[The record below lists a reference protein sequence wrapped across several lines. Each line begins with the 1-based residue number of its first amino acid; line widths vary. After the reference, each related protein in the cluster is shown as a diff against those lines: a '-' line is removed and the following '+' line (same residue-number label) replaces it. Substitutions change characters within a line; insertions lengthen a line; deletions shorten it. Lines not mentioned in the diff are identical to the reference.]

1 MWGILVLPIQHKLIT
16 EWNLKTLEF
25 VDTESYRFGPGP
37 VTRGVCAA
45 LVPLGIG
52 GKSVIL
58 RISVV
63 PGDVPLLLSHEVMV
77 LLDLSY
83 HSRSKTVHVG
93 ELDTTVTAV
102 CPKGGHPMIDLLEFP
117 SEGFQ
122 GKFDMS
128 EGLLEVR
135 LDETSRRRRWGE

>member
-1 MWGILVLPIQHKLIT
+1 M
-16 EWNLKTLEF
+16 
-25 VDTESYRFGPGP
+25 
-37 VTRGVCAA
+37 
-45 LVPLGIG
+45 
-52 GKSVIL
+52 IL

-63 PGDVPLLLSHEVMV
+63 PGNVPLLLSHEVMV

-93 ELDTTVTAV
+93 ELGTMVKAV
-102 CPKGGHPMIDLLEFP
+102 CPTGGHPMIDLLDFP
-117 SEGFQ
+117 NEGLQ

-135 LDETSRRRRWGE
+135 LDETSSQGDDVTKSNNGDFNPAVVVNNVNDGDDDGSDGASPRVGDDGAPEP